1 MADLIWGAIFRWA
14 SVRYVMNFFSQV
26 GDLRR
31 ADMDISGC
39 KQFNKGMIRQMI
51 FKKGLSHINKDIV
64 ADVTTRW
71 NYSGKLF

>member
-1 MADLIWGAIFRWA
+1 MGCDFPVGKRQICDEL
-14 SVRYVMNFFSQV
+14 FSQV

-39 KQFNKGMIRQMI
+39 KQFNNGMIRQMI
-51 FKKGLSHINKDIV
+51 FKKGFSHINKDIV